1 MERLEYG
8 AATMSETITLQI
20 PDELA
25 RRARALAAATHQ
37 RFEDAVVDWLRRAVE
52 EPAVESLPDD
62 ALLAL
67 CDATLS
73 AADQDALSAL
83 LAGHREGVLSPEE
96 TARLDQLMAGYRQG
110 LVLKARALKE
120 AVARGLR
127 PPLAD
132 DAA

>member
-1 MERLEYG
+1 
-8 AATMSETITLQI
+8 MSETVTLQI
-20 PDELA
+20 PDEPA
-25 RRARALAAATHQ
+25 RRARALAVATHR
-37 RFEDAVVDWLRRAVE
+37 RFEDAVVSWLRRAVE

-62 ALLAL
+62 ALFAL

-73 AADQDALSAL
+73 AADQDALTTL
-83 LAGHREGVLSPEE
+83 LTGHREGSLSGEE
-96 TARLDQLMAGYRQG
+96 TARLDELMAGYRQG

>member
-1 MERLEYG
+1 
-8 AATMSETITLQI
+8 MSETVTLEI
-20 PDELA
+20 PEDLA
-25 RRARALAAATHQ
+25 RRGRVLAAATHR

-62 ALLAL
+62 ALLGL
-67 CDATLS
+67 CDATLG
-73 AADQDALSAL
+73 AADQDALTAL
-83 LAGHREGVLSPEE
+83 LTGHREGSLSAEE
-96 TARLDQLMAGYRQG
+96 AARLDELMAAYRQG

>member
-1 MERLEYG
+1 MDSVKG
-8 AATMSETITLQI
+8 AMPMSETLTLQI

-25 RRARALAAATHQ
+25 RRARALAAATHR
-37 RFEDAVVDWLRRAVE
+37 RFEDAVVEWLRRAVD
-52 EPAVESLPDD
+52 EPPVESLADD

-67 CDATLS
+67 CDSVLDAG
-73 AADQDALSAL
+73 DQEALSDL
-83 LAGHREGVLSPEE
+83 LSGHREGTLSNPE
-96 TARLDQLMAGYRQG
+96 TQRLDALMATYRQG
-110 LVLKARALKE
+110 LLLKARAFKE

>member
-1 MERLEYG
+1 
-8 AATMSETITLQI
+8 MSETVTLQI
-20 PDELA
+20 PEELA
-25 RRARALAAATHQ
+25 SRARALAAATHR
-37 RFEDAVVDWLRRAVE
+37 RFEDVVVDWLRRAVE

-62 ALLAL
+62 SLLGL
-67 CDATLS
+67 CDAMLS
-73 AADQDALSAL
+73 EVAQDDLGVL
-83 LAGHREGVLSPEE
+83 LAGHREGSLSGEE
-96 TARLDQLMAGYRQG
+96 TARLDGLMADYRRG

>member
-1 MERLEYG
+1 
-8 AATMSETITLQI
+8 MSETVTLEI
-20 PDELA
+20 PEDLA
-25 RRARALAAATHQ
+25 RRGRALAAATHR

-52 EPAVESLPDD
+52 EAAVESLPDD
-62 ALLAL
+62 SLLAV
-67 CDATLS
+67 CDSRLS
-73 AADQDALSAL
+73 AADQEALSTL
-83 LAGHREGVLSPEE
+83 LAGHREGSLSDEQS
-96 TARLDQLMAGYRQG
+96 ARLDELMAGYRQG

>member
-1 MERLEYG
+1 MSQIVTLE
-8 AATMSETITLQI
+8 I

-25 RRARALAAATHQ
+25 RRARALATATH
-37 RFEDAVVDWLRRAVE
+37 RRLEDAILEWLRKAVE
-52 EPAVESLPDD
+52 EPTVESLPDE

-67 CDATLS
+67 CDSTLGDD
-73 AADQDALSAL
+73 DQVRLSAL
-83 LAGHREGVLSPEE
+83 LTGHREGSLSGSDQV
-96 TARLDQLMAGYRQG
+96 RLDELMETYRRG

>member
-1 MERLEYG
+1 
-8 AATMSETITLQI
+8 MSETVTLQI

-25 RRARALAAATHQ
+25 RRARALAAATHRQ
-37 RFEDAVVDWLRRAVE
+37 FEDVVVDSLRRVAE

-62 ALLAL
+62 SLLAL

-73 AADQDALSAL
+73 EVDQDALSVL
-83 LAGHREGVLSPEE
+83 LTGYREGSLSREE
-96 TARLDQLMAGYRQG
+96 TARLDELMAVYRQG
-110 LVLKARALKE
+110 LVLKARAIQE
-120 AVARGLR
+120 AVIRGLR

>member
-1 MERLEYG
+1 M
-8 AATMSETITLQI
+8 
-20 PDELA
+20 
-25 RRARALAAATHQ
+25 
-37 RFEDAVVDWLRRAVE
+37 DWLRRAVE

-62 ALLAL
+62 SLLAL
-67 CDATLS
+67 CDSMLS
-73 AADQDALSAL
+73 AADQDALTGL
-83 LAGHREGVLSPEE
+83 LTGHREGSLSEDE
-96 TARLDQLMAGYRQG
+96 TARLDDLMTGYRQG

>member
-1 MERLEYG
+1 
-8 AATMSETITLQI
+8 MSETVTLQI

-25 RRARALAAATHQ
+25 RRARALAAATHR

-62 ALLAL
+62 SLLAL
-67 CDATLS
+67 GDAMLS
-73 AADQDALSAL
+73 AVDQDARPARR
-83 LAGHREGVLSPEE
+83 HREGSLAGEE
-96 TARLDQLMAGYRQG
+96 TARLDELMAGYRQG
-110 LVLKARALKE
+110 LVLKARAVKE
-120 AVARGLR
+120 AVARALR

>member
-1 MERLEYG
+1 MERTEEG
-8 AATMSETITLQI
+8 AANMSETVTLQI

-25 RRARALAAATHQ
+25 RHARALAAATHR
-37 RFEDAVVDWLRRAVE
+37 RFEDAVLDWLRRAVE
-52 EPAVESLPDD
+52 EPAVEALPDD

-67 CDATLS
+67 CDATLG
-73 AADQDALSAL
+73 AADQDALTAL
-83 LAGHREGVLSPEE
+83 LTGHREGSLAAEE
-96 TARLDQLMAGYRQG
+96 VARLDRLMAAYRQG

-127 PPLAD
+127 PPLVD

>member
-1 MERLEYG
+1 M
-8 AATMSETITLQI
+8 
-20 PDELA
+20 
-25 RRARALAAATHQ
+25 
-37 RFEDAVVDWLRRAVE
+37 DWLLRAVE

-62 ALLAL
+62 SLLAL

-73 AADQDALSAL
+73 AVDQDTLTAL
-83 LAGHREGVLSPEE
+83 LTGHREGSLSGEE
-96 TARLDQLMAGYRQG
+96 AARLDELMARYRQG

-127 PPLAD
+127 PPMAD

>member
-1 MERLEYG
+1 MKLIDSGVAR
-8 AATMSETITLQI
+8 MSETVTLEI

-25 RRARALAAATHQ
+25 RRARALAAATHR

-52 EPAVESLPDD
+52 EPAVESLPDN
-62 ALLAL
+62 ALLDL
-67 CDATLS
+67 CDGMLS
-73 AADQDALSAL
+73 AADQEDLAAL
-83 LAGHREGVLSPEE
+83 LTSHREGSLSGED
-96 TARLDQLMAGYRQG
+96 TARLDELMASYRRG

>member
-1 MERLEYG
+1 
-8 AATMSETITLQI
+8 MSETVTLEI

-25 RRARALAAATHQ
+25 RRARALAAATHR

-52 EPAVESLPDD
+52 EPAIESLPDD
-62 ALLAL
+62 ALIAL
-67 CDATLS
+67 CDGMLS
-73 AADQDALSAL
+73 AADQEDLTAL
-83 LAGHREGVLSPEE
+83 LTSHREGSLSGEDA
-96 TARLDQLMAGYRQG
+96 ARLDELMASYRRG
-110 LVLKARALKE
+110 LVLKARALQE